1 MTILRMAPNAH
12 HVMEFY
18 GKPGK
23 SVYHGTCT
31 QTSGAMVL
39 ASALGT
45 PVDHD
50 GVVNLMLDMTQSMQ
64 DRGTAAANGAATV
77 AGMAE
82 ELRRRGA
89 TILVEWD
96 YQEPLGADWHSL
108 LIAHAGIH
116 PILLQVANAQGL
128 YNAGGQAEDQGVHYH
143 AVAILGIADTG
154 YVVGDPN
161 NPSVEATFDIYP
173 YAALLNARPCGLIM
187 LDVPHTAPMPTPP
200 VKEVP
205 LMSLPAGYQDHGSAV
220 TAPNGCVIAEPILTL
235 WRTNSAFAGDPL
247 ENAVD
252 FPGGNTEQIFYG
264 TLLGVVGGHAVVGGA
279 GQRMIDQA
287 KQLGVLQDHLAALQA
302 QLATAQTATPAAEP
316 SDPHTAKALAV
327 VAALKDALAN

>member
-143 AVAILGIADTG
+143 AVAILGIATTG

-161 NPSVEATFDIYP
+161 NQSVEQTFDIYP
-173 YAALLNARPCGLIM
+173 YAALQRAVPCGLIM
-187 LDVPHTAPMPTPP
+187 LDVPHATAPQ
-200 VKEVP
+200 VKEVLP
-205 LMSLPAGYQDHGSAV
+205 MSLPDGYQDHGASV
-220 TAPNGCVIAEPILTL
+220 TAPNGFLITEPILSL
-235 WRTNSAFAGDPL
+235 WRPYSAVIGDPL
-247 ENAVD
+247 ENVVA
-252 FPGGNTEQIFYG
+252 FPDGNTEQIFYG
-264 TLLGVVGGHAVVGGA
+264 ALLGVVAGRAVVGGV
-279 GQRMIDQA
+279 GQRMLDQA
-287 KQLGVLQDHLAALQA
+287 KQITQAHADLAAAQA
-302 QLATAQTATPAAEP
+302 QVATPTTQII
-316 SDPHTAKALAV
+316 DTTAVTLRSALEAF
-327 VAALKDALAN
+327 LAIK